1 MRCGAFCVFGHSNIQ
16 PVKKI
21 INTDK
26 APAPV
31 GPYNQA
37 VVHDGTLYVSGQIAI
52 NPATGELVTGTIEA
66 ETRQVMENLKA
77 ILEEAGITFE
87 EVLKCSVF
95 VSDMNNY
102 GRINAVYAEYFDED
116 TAPAR
121 ELVEVANLP
130 KFVNIEISVI
140 AAFD

>member
-1 MRCGAFCVFGHSNIQ
+1 M
-16 PVKKI
+16 KKI
-21 INTDK
+21 VNTK
-26 APAPV
+26 NAPAPV

-37 VVHDGTLYVSGQIAI
+37 IIHNGTLYASGQIAI
-52 NPATGELVTGTIEA
+52 NPQSGELVLDSIEA
-66 ETRQVMENLKA
+66 ETRQVMENIKA
-77 ILEEAGITFE
+77 ILTEANLSFDDII
-87 EVLKCSVF
+87 KCSVF

-102 GRINAVYAEYFDED
+102 SRINAVYAEYFDED

-140 AAFD
+140 AALN

>member
-1 MRCGAFCVFGHSNIQ
+1 M
-16 PVKKI
+16 KKI
-21 INTDK
+21 IQTDK

-37 VVHDGTLYVSGQIAI
+37 IIHSGTLYISGQIALD
-52 NPATGELVTGTIEA
+52 PATGELVTGDIEA
-66 ETRQVMENLKA
+66 ETRRVMENLRA
-77 ILEEAGITFE
+77 ILAEADLTFGD
-87 EVLKCSVF
+87 VIKCSIF

-102 GRINAVYAEYFDED
+102 SRINEVYATYFDEA

-130 KFVNIEISVI
+130 KFVNIEISAI

>member
-1 MRCGAFCVFGHSNIQ
+1 MRGFVDYLVPYPIM
-16 PVKKI
+16 KKI
-21 INTDK
+21 IQTDQ

-37 VVHDGTLYVSGQIAI
+37 IIHSGTLYISGQIAI
-52 NPATGELVTGTIEA
+52 HPATGELETGDIEA
-66 ETRQVMENLKA
+66 ETRRVMENLSA
-77 ILEEAGITFE
+77 ILAAADLTFE
-87 EVLKCSVF
+87 DVIKCSIF
-95 VSDMNNY
+95 VADMNHY
-102 GRINAVYAEYFDED
+102 SRINEVYATYFNEA

-130 KFVNIEISVI
+130 KFVNIEISAI

>member
-1 MRCGAFCVFGHSNIQ
+1 MKRIIQ
-16 PVKKI
+16 
-21 INTDK
+21 TDQ

-37 VVHDGTLYVSGQIAI
+37 IAYNNTLYVSGQIAI
-52 NPATGELVTGTIEA
+52 HPPTGELITETIEA

-77 ILEEAGITFE
+77 ILAEAGIGFE
-87 EVLKCSVF
+87 QVLKCSVF
-95 VSDMNNY
+95 VKDMHHY
-102 GRINAVYAEYFDED
+102 GRINAVYAEYFDEN

-130 KFVNIEISVI
+130 KFVNVEISLI
-140 AAFD
+140 AALA

>member
-1 MRCGAFCVFGHSNIQ
+1 MKRIIRSNR
-16 PVKKI
+16 
-21 INTDK
+21 
-26 APAPV
+26 APAPI

-37 VVHDGTLYVSGQIAI
+37 VIHNDTLYVSGQIAI
-52 NPATGELVTGTIEA
+52 DPATGDLVTGDIET
-66 ETRQVMENLKA
+66 ETRQVLENIKA
-77 ILEEAGITFE
+77 ILEEAGLNFGDVI
-87 EVLKCSVF
+87 KASVF
-95 VSDMNNY
+95 VKDMTLF
-102 GRINAVYAEYFDED
+102 GRINAIYAEYFDES

>member
-1 MRCGAFCVFGHSNIQ
+1 M
-16 PVKKI
+16 KTI

-31 GPYNQA
+31 GPYNQS
-37 VVHDGTLYVSGQIAI
+37 VKVGNMLFVSGQIAI
-52 NPATGELVTGTIEA
+52 VPETGELIKGTIEE
-66 ETRQVMENLKA
+66 ETIQVFKNLSAVLEKA
-77 ILEEAGITFE
+77 GMTFE
-87 EVLKCSVF
+87 NVVKASVF
-95 VSDMNNY
+95 VSNMNQY
-102 GRINAVYAEYFDED
+102 SQINSVYAQYFNED

-140 AAFD
+140 AAD

>member
-1 MRCGAFCVFGHSNIQ
+1 M
-16 PVKKI
+16 KKI
-21 INTDK
+21 IQTDK

-37 VVHDGTLYVSGQIAI
+37 IIHSGTLYISGQIALD
-52 NPATGELVTGTIEA
+52 PATGELLTGDIEA
-66 ETRQVMENLKA
+66 ETRRVMENLRA
-77 ILEEAGITFE
+77 ILAEADLTFE
-87 EVLKCSVF
+87 DVIKCSIF

-102 GRINAVYAEYFDED
+102 SRINEVYATYFNEA

-121 ELVEVANLP
+121 ELVEVSNLP
-130 KFVNIEISVI
+130 KFVNIEISAI

>member
-1 MRCGAFCVFGHSNIQ
+1 M
-16 PVKKI
+16 KKI

-37 VVHDGTLYVSGQIAI
+37 VIHNDTLYASGQIALD
-52 NPATGELVTGTIEA
+52 PETGELVTGDIEA
-66 ETRQVMENLKA
+66 ETHQVMKNIEA
-77 ILEEAGITFE
+77 ILDAAGLTFRD
-87 EVLKCSVF
+87 VIKCSIF
-95 VSDMNNY
+95 VSDINNY
-102 GRINAVYAEYFDED
+102 SRINAVYAEYFNEQQ
-116 TAPAR
+116 APAR

-130 KFVNIEISVI
+130 KLVNVEISVI